1 MMAERAL
8 LTAILEEL
16 RAIHVLLEQLAAKP
30 ARKKE

>member
-16 RAIHVLLEQLAAKP
+16 RAIRALLEAQAQPK
-30 ARKKE
+30 RKG